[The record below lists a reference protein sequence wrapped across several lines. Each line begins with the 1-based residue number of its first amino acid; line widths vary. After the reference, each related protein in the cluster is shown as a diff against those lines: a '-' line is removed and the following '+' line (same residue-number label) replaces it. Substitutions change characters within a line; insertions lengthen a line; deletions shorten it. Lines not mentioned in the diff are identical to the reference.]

1 MTALKHRLASFALA
15 PDVGLFLIRAVLALV
30 FVFHGAQKLFGW
42 FGGHGIE
49 GTAQW
54 MASIGI
60 PFPTLSVVLAG
71 STELFGGLALLAGGL
86 VGRLATAPMAFT
98 MLVAVLSAHR
108 DAFDAAQGG
117 MEYALTLGVV
127 LAGLGLIGMG
137 RLGVPALVAR
147 LRGEAAAPA
156 PVAPEAVTAR

>member
-1 MTALKHRLASFALA
+1 MTAPKTALPAIA
-15 PDVGLFLIRAVLALV
+15 PDLGLFLIRAVLALV
-30 FVFHGAQKLFGW
+30 FVFHGSQKLFGW
-42 FGGHGIE
+42 FGGYGIE

-86 VGRLATAPMAFT
+86 AGRLATAPMAFT
-98 MLVAVLSAHR
+98 MVVAVLSAHR
-108 DAFDAAQGG
+108 SAFDARAGG
-117 MEYALTLGVV
+117 MEFALTLGVV

-137 RLGVPALVAR
+137 RVGLPALIAR
-147 LRGEAAAPA
+147 LRGEATAPA
-156 PVAPEAVTAR
+156 ARALEATPAR